1 MVIAMWSMNRNTVI
15 GLAFALCVVSAHA
28 QVNSADVLDTV
39 LQRYQSAASGWAA
52 SITGAASFLFWA
64 LATISMV
71 WTFGMLALK
80 KADIG
85 EFFAEFLRFT
95 IFTGFFWWL
104 LSNGPAIATAIMDS
118 LRQVGSRASGLP
130 NTLSPSGIVDVGFEI
145 FDRVVDQ
152 SSFWSPVNSAA
163 GILIAAAILVILAL
177 VAVNMLLLLVS
188 GWVLAF
194 GGVFFLGFGG
204 SRWTSDMAIN
214 YYKTVLGIA
223 AQLMVMVLIVGIG
236 RTFLDDYY
244 SRMSAGMTIKEMAVM
259 MVVAIVLLLLTN
271 KLPGLVSGVITG
283 ASIGHAGIGNFGA
296 GAALG
301 AAGVAA
307 AGAATG
313 GAMMAAGAANAA
325 GGAQAVMAAFS
336 KASDNV
342 QAGTDVL
349 GGKFG
354 GGGGGDG
361 GGKSSSS
368 SETGATPYAQ
378 AAGFAAQD
386 KSSKQ
391 GDQPKEGKEGGDKGS
406 STTAKP
412 KEEGKGKGE
421 KQGGTPGDAGSSDNN
436 TPPGSTGPGAV
447 STVTHA
453 ATMAARIAADA
464 GANLASGTAAVARQ
478 KASDLRDAAMDRI
491 SQTTGG
497 KIATAIAAMGTG
509 ASEFSGNSLSGAK
522 EPIDPKSEIDSF
534 TNRET

>member
-1 MVIAMWSMNRNTVI
+1 MKTSNIKTKVITLGLV
-15 GLAFALCVVSAHA
+15 LAFMTLSAHA
-28 QVNSADVLDTV
+28 QVTSSDVLDSV

-52 SITGAASFLFWA
+52 SITGAASWLFWT
-64 LATISMV
+64 LAVISMV

-118 LRQVGSRASGLP
+118 LRQIGSRASGLP
-130 NTLSPSGIVDVGFEI
+130 STLSPSGIVDVGFAI
-145 FDRVVDQ
+145 FDKVVDQ
-152 SSFWSPVNSAA
+152 SSFWSPVNSAV
-163 GILIAAAILVILAL
+163 GIIIAAVILVILAL

-188 GWVLAF
+188 GWILAF

-244 SRMSAGMTIKEMAVM
+244 GRMSEGITIKEMGVM
-259 MVVAIVLLLLTN
+259 MIVAIILLMLTN
-271 KLPGLVSGVITG
+271 KLPGLVSGIITG

-296 GAALG
+296 GAAVG

-307 AGAATG
+307 AGAVTG

-342 QAGTDVL
+342 QAGTDVMSGL
-349 GGKFG
+349 GGAFG
-354 GGGGGDG
+354 GGSGSGKASGG
-361 GGKSSSS
+361 
-368 SETGATPYAQ
+368 ETGATPYAQ
-378 AAGFAAQD
+378 AAGFATAD
-386 KSSKQ
+386 KPQ
-391 GDQPKEGKEGGDKGS
+391 QADKGKDPKDAKDGGEKGS
-406 STTAKP
+406 GSKP
-412 KEEGKGKGE
+412 KEEGKGEAKPSNSSGAA
-421 KQGGTPGDAGSSDNN
+421 GGATGDGAA
-436 TPPGSTGPGAV
+436 PGSTGPGAV
-447 STVTHA
+447 SSVVHA

-464 GANLASGTAAVARQ
+464 GANLASGTASVAKQ
-478 KASDLRDAAMDRI
+478 KASDLKDSAMDRI
-491 SQTTGG
+491 GQTTGG
-497 KIATAIAAMGTG
+497 KIAAAISAMGTG
-509 ASEFSGNSLSGAK
+509 MAFSGNSLSGDG
-522 EPIDPKSEIDSF
+522 EPEDPAGEVEAFANKDK
-534 TNRET
+534 T

>member
-1 MVIAMWSMNRNTVI
+1 MKSLNINKRFWALGLS
-15 GLAFALCVVSAHA
+15 LAFVALNAHA
-28 QVNSADVLDTV
+28 QAVSADVLDSV
-39 LQRYQSAASGWAA
+39 LERYQAAASGWAA
-52 SITGAASFLFWA
+52 SITGAASWLFWT
-64 LATISMV
+64 LAIISMV

-130 NTLSPSGIVDVGFEI
+130 NTLSPSGIVDIGFEI

-152 SSFWSPVNSAA
+152 SSFWSPVNSAV
-163 GILIAAAILVILAL
+163 GIIIAAVILVILAL

-244 SRMSAGMTIKEMAVM
+244 GRMSQGITIKEMGVM
-259 MVVAIVLLLLTN
+259 LIVAIVLLVLTN
-271 KLPGLVSGVITG
+271 KLPGLVSGIITG

-296 GAALG
+296 GAAVG
-301 AAGVAA
+301 AAGVAV

-313 GAMMAAGAANAA
+313 GALMAAGAAQAA
-325 GGAQAVMAAFS
+325 GGAQAIMAAFS

-342 QAGTDVL
+342 QAGTDVM
-349 GGKFG
+349 GGAFG
-354 GGGGGDG
+354 GGGLSSGSKDSG
-361 GGKSSSS
+361 GG
-368 SETGATPYAQ
+368 TGATPYAQ
-378 AAGFAAQD
+378 AAGFAAAD
-386 KSSKQ
+386 KPSKP
-391 GDQPKEGKEGGDKGS
+391 DDKNKEAGEKDSGGKAKSDEKNKGE
-406 STTAKP
+406 AKP
-412 KEEGKGKGE
+412 ASSPGST
-421 KQGGTPGDAGSSDNN
+421 GTGDSAA
-436 TPPGSTGPGAV
+436 PGSTGPGAV
-447 STVTHA
+447 SSVAHA
-453 ATMAARIAADA
+453 AMMAARIAADA
-464 GANLASGTAAVARQ
+464 GANLAAGTATVAKQ
-478 KASDLRDAAMDRI
+478 KASEVKDAAMDRI

-497 KIATAIAAMGTG
+497 KIAAAINAMGAGMAFT
-509 ASEFSGNSLSGAK
+509 GNSLAAG
-522 EPIDPKSEIDSF
+522 EPEDPAAEVDAF
-534 TNRET
+534 TNKDRF